1 MFYVAPA
8 TRCHLGS
15 FGSKMTV
22 RCSRGARARL
32 RSVRARQPAQPRGA
46 GQYGCM
52 QTEEADGDG
61 GSSAM
66 LGGLEVEAAAR
77 QAIEVEEGVPGEAQQ
92 QVGAEMLQAAAPEGD
107 AKR

>member
-1 MFYVAPA
+1 
-8 TRCHLGS
+8 
-15 FGSKMTV
+15 V
-22 RCSRGARARL
+22 REARA
-32 RSVRARQPAQPRGA
+32 SAAAGA

-52 QTEEADGDG
+52 ETEEADGDG

-92 QVGAEMLQAAAPEGD
+92 QVGAEMLQAAAPEDD